1 MKRLID
7 TYLEQWADKN
17 SRKPLVLRGARQV
30 GKTFSVKSLAEKKFK
45 HFININFERH
55 TDLITIFDSKNPKLI
70 TAEISAYFSTP
81 VIEGETL
88 VFFDEVQFAPNVL
101 ATLRYF
107 YEEMPNLH
115 VIAAGSLLDHTL
127 NDLNYPMPVGRI
139 EYAYMYPLTFFEFLL
154 ALGEEGLVQY
164 LKNYEPGQV
173 ISEALHQKALT
184 LLRLYY
190 FIGGMPEAVQTY
202 IQTNDLTLVEQV
214 HENILTSL
222 SYDFAKYGTRKEQQ
236 ALREVLNYLP
246 LNIGKKVKYSNI
258 SRYENHKTLKSA
270 ILKLELSRIVHLVRK
285 TKSAGIPINQQVD
298 NDTFKPV
305 FMDIGLANHL
315 SGVRLVD
322 IDDLVT
328 AYEGALAEQFIGQQ
342 LIASLNPPYIDTK
355 LFYWQREAKNSNAEL
370 DYLLQIGNKVIPV
383 EVKAGKTGTLK
394 SLHVFMAQY
403 KIPFAVRFNADKPSL
418 GKDLKATV
426 RLGKDQ
432 MNITYELLSLPLY
445 LVEEIGRLV
454 YKF

>member
-298 NDTFKPV
+298 NNTFKPV

-454 YKF
+454 